1 VHLLAQLGVAMTDLS
16 ARVTAKP
23 MFEQILQELRS
34 LAGKE
39 PDPAEPAK
47 SQDGASTPP
56 EV

>member
-1 VHLLAQLGVAMTDLS
+1 MTDLS